1 MKQPTEKEYLDAI
14 RLAPYDS
21 ASVKLLESLVKRH
34 FRMIQHMK
42 ETSLWDIYEYENRV
56 ASSALEPMQYL
67 AFENERMKKEIN
79 KLRKQLGMCEKYK
92 IFEEE

>member
-1 MKQPTEKEYLDAI
+1 MKQPTEKDYLDAI

-21 ASVKLLESLVKRH
+21 TSVKLLESLVTRH
-34 FRMIQHMK
+34 FKMIQHMK

-56 ASSALEPMQYL
+56 ASGALEPMQFL
-67 AFENERMKKEIN
+67 AFENEQMKKEIN

-92 IFEEE
+92 IIKED